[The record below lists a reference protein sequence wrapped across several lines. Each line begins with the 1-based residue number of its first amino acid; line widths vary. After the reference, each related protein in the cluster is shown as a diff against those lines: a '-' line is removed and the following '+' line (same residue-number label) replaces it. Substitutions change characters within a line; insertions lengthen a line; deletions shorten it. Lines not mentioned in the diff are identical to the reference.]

1 MSDSPE
7 QKAMATMQKA
17 QQLIND
23 ITRQIEDGN
32 DALRRQ
38 GLNPEKVRAFANS
51 AMDDKNSKAV
61 DEQLRKDL
69 EEVENEVRHAN
80 IGAGDGAAKAKR
92 PRSMV

>member
-7 QKAMATMQKA
+7 QKAMATVKKA
-17 QQLIND
+17 QQMIDD
-23 ITRQIEDGN
+23 ITRTIEDGN

-38 GLNPEKVRAFANS
+38 GLNPEKVRAVANG
-51 AMDDKNSKAV
+51 ALDDKNNKEV

-80 IGAGDGAAKAKR
+80 VGGDSAAKAKR